1 MNRRERVFAVLS
13 GEQPD
18 RVPVGFWM
26 HFSPEAYYGD
36 EAVKTHIRYF
46 EETQTDIC
54 KIMNECT
61 YPCEHN
67 IQAAADWKRVKVY
80 DHGADF
86 IQRQAD
92 VIRQVVDQVP
102 DAATVATIHGVVA
115 SASHTLLGI
124 PRYDSIGRFAQL
136 YHLRTSPEEVWDAY
150 KKIAHTLCAI
160 TEESVKA
167 GADGVYYAALGGERD
182 GFTDEEHAKYI
193 APLDQMVI
201 QAAYDAG
208 AKFVILHMCKPK
220 VKLERFKDYR
230 CDVVNWGIQES
241 GVSLLDGHK
250 LFPDQVL
257 LGGLNNQH
265 GPLIEGSYE
274 ALEREIHQIIAE
286 VGERRFILG
295 SDCTLPQDL
304 EYGRIAMAA
313 RACGSYRERGMEKL
327 G

>member
-18 RVPVGFWM
+18 RTPVGFWM

-80 DHGADF
+80 DRGADF

-208 AKFVILHMCKPK
+208 GEVRDPPHVQAQGEAGAVQRLP
-220 VKLERFKDYR
+220 LRR
-230 CDVVNWGIQES
+230 GQ
-241 GVSLLDGHK
+241 
-250 LFPDQVL
+250 
-257 LGGLNNQH
+257 LGN
-265 GPLIEGSYE
+265 P
-274 ALEREIHQIIAE
+274 
-286 VGERRFILG
+286 GERRVPAG
-295 SDCTLPQDL
+295 RTQTVPGPGAPGRPQQSARTADRGKL
-304 EYGRIAMAA
+304 RGAGAGDPPDYRRGGRAA
-313 RACGSYRERGMEKL
+313 VYFGE
-327 G
+327 

>member
-1 MNRRERVFAVLS
+1 MFLRCFRESSRTGCRWASGCIFRRR
-13 GEQPD
+13 PIT
-18 RVPVGFWM
+18 
-26 HFSPEAYYGD
+26 GD

-80 DHGADF
+80 DRGADF

-150 KKIAHTLCAI
+150 KRSPTP
-160 TEESVKA
+160 
-167 GADGVYYAALGGERD
+167 YA
-182 GFTDEEHAKYI
+182 
-193 APLDQMVI
+193 P
-201 QAAYDAG
+201 
-208 AKFVILHMCKPK
+208 
-220 VKLERFKDYR
+220 
-230 CDVVNWGIQES
+230 S
-241 GVSLLDGHK
+241 
-250 LFPDQVL
+250 
-257 LGGLNNQH
+257 
-265 GPLIEGSYE
+265 
-274 ALEREIHQIIAE
+274 
-286 VGERRFILG
+286 RR
-295 SDCTLPQDL
+295 SQ
-304 EYGRIAMAA
+304 
-313 RACGSYRERGMEKL
+313 
-327 G
+327 